1 MKRRIASFWM
11 VCLLVLAAA
20 ALTGCGKDAAQPAVQ
35 PAAQTAET
43 TEVKSPTEAKPVVV
57 EEPAEEAQPEETAE
71 AVPEEPVDEVS
82 EPSMLD
88 TALSLVD
95 QDVAELVDALG
106 EPLEK
111 TYEESCS
118 GPGDDGIWTYDGLTV
133 FTYVED
139 GVEIV
144 VDAE

>member
-11 VCLLVLAAA
+11 ACLLILTAA
-20 ALTGCGKDAAQPAVQ
+20 ALTGCGKNAAQPA
-35 PAAQTAET
+35 AQAAET
-43 TEVKSPTEAKPVVV
+43 TEVKNPTEAKPVAV
-57 EEPAEEAQPEETAE
+57 ETSAEEAQPEVAAE
-71 AVPEEPVDEVS
+71 AAPEEVADEES
-82 EPSMLD
+82 APSMLD

-133 FTYVED
+133 FTYVEN
-139 GVEIV
+139 GVETV

>member
-11 VCLLVLAAA
+11 VCLLILAAA
-20 ALTGCGKDAAQPAVQ
+20 ALTGCGEDAAQ

-43 TEVKSPTEAKPVVV
+43 TEVKNPEAAKPVVV
-57 EEPAEEAQPEETAE
+57 EEPAEDAQPEQTAE
-71 AVPEEPVDEVS
+71 AAPEEAADE
-82 EPSMLD
+82 EPEVSMLD
-88 TALSLVD
+88 TALALVD
-95 QDVAELVDALG
+95 HDVSELVDALG
-106 EPLEK
+106 EPREK

-118 GPGDDGIWTYDGLTV
+118 GPGDDGIWTYDDLTV
-133 FTYVED
+133 FTYAEN

>member
-11 VCLLVLAAA
+11 VCLLVLTAA
-20 ALTGCGKDAAQPAVQ
+20 ALTGCGKDAAQPA
-35 PAAQTAET
+35 AQKAAET
-43 TEVKSPTEAKPVVV
+43 TEVKNPEATKPVVV
-57 EEPAEEAQPEETAE
+57 EEPDEEAQPEQTVE
-71 AVPEEPVDEVS
+71 AAPEEPVDEES
-82 EPSMLD
+82 APSMLD

-133 FTYVED
+133 FTYVEN
-139 GVEIV
+139 GVETV